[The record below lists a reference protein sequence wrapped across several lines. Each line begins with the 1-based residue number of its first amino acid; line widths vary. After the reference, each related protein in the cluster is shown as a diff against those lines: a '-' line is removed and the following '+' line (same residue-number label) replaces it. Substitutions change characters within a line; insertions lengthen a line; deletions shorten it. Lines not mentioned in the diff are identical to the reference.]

1 MLLNDRL
8 SGGLNQIGL
17 PVTARQSEQL
27 DSYLYL
33 IQKWNQTYNLV
44 ADCRTEPLLIRH
56 LFDCLSALPLA
67 SISPDAHVLDVGCGD
82 GMLMELL
89 AKEKNVNIRGIE
101 ISKIKVQ
108 NCIAKGLTIIEG
120 NAENDLRQFPDKSF
134 DYVILSQ
141 TLQAFLKPEKVIN
154 ELLRIGKQ
162 AIVTIPNFGYW
173 KIRLHLLL
181 KGTMPVTKTLPDEW
195 YNTPNIHLCTIK
207 DFVHFSKNKN
217 FKLSKSIA
225 LKDNQQSFI
234 SNYNLK
240 LKNLSSNLGIF
251 LIER

>member
-1 MLLNDRL
+1 MKQEFKIISD
-8 SGGLNQIGL
+8 
-17 PVTARQSEQL
+17 
-27 DSYLYL
+27 L
-33 IQKWNQTYNLV
+33 IDEN
-44 ADCRTEPLLIRH
+44 
-56 LFDCLSALPLA
+56 S
-67 SISPDAHVLDVGCGD
+67 HVLDVGCGD
-82 GMLMELL
+82 GILMEYLV
-89 AKEKNVNIRGIE
+89 KEKKVNIRGIE
-101 ISKIKVQ
+101 ISKAKVQ

-120 NAENDLRQFPDKSF
+120 NAEEDLKQFPDKSF
-134 DYVILSQ
+134 DYVVLSQ
-141 TLQAFLKPEKVIN
+141 TLQAFLNPEKVIN

-181 KGTMPVTKTLPDEW
+181 KGTMPVTRTLPDEW

-207 DFVHFSKNKN
+207 DFVYFSKAKN

-225 LKDNQQSFI
+225 LRSNQLSYIKDG
-234 SNYNLK
+234 NLN

>member
-1 MLLNDRL
+1 MKPEFKIISD
-8 SGGLNQIGL
+8 
-17 PVTARQSEQL
+17 
-27 DSYLYL
+27 L
-33 IQKWNQTYNLV
+33 IDEN
-44 ADCRTEPLLIRH
+44 
-56 LFDCLSALPLA
+56 S
-67 SISPDAHVLDVGCGD
+67 HVLDVGCGD
-82 GMLMELL
+82 GILMQFLI
-89 AKEKNVNIRGIE
+89 KEKKVNIRGIE
-101 ISKIKVQ
+101 ISKTKVQ

-120 NAENDLRQFPDKSF
+120 DAEIDLKQFPDKSF

-141 TLQAFLKPEKVIN
+141 TLQAFLNPEKVIN

-181 KGTMPVTKTLPDEW
+181 KGTMPVTRTLPDEW

-207 DFVHFSKNKN
+207 DFVFFSKTKN

-225 LKDNQQSFI
+225 LRNNLP
-234 SNYNLK
+234 SNIKNSNLNI
-240 LKNLSSNLGIF
+240 KNLSSNLGIF

>member
-1 MLLNDRL
+1 MKPEFKIISN
-8 SGGLNQIGL
+8 
-17 PVTARQSEQL
+17 
-27 DSYLYL
+27 L
-33 IQKWNQTYNLV
+33 INKN
-44 ADCRTEPLLIRH
+44 
-56 LFDCLSALPLA
+56 S
-67 SISPDAHVLDVGCGD
+67 HVLDVGCGD
-82 GMLMELL
+82 GILMEFLIQ
-89 AKEKNVNIRGIE
+89 EKKVNIRGIE
-101 ISKIKVQ
+101 ISKTKVQ
-108 NCIAKGLTIIEG
+108 NCISKGLTIIEG
-120 NAENDLRQFPDKSF
+120 NAEEDLQQFPDKSF

-141 TLQAFLKPEKVIN
+141 TLQAFLNPEKVIN

-181 KGTMPVTKTLPDEW
+181 KGTMPITKTLPDEW

-207 DFVHFSKNKN
+207 DFVFFSKDKN

-225 LKDNQQSFI
+225 LKNNQLSFI
-234 SNYNLK
+234 TNSNLN